1 MAFWNRSR
9 KTKVT
14 GFAEQDNDGQW
25 ISYFNQYI
33 NSLNNDKLIRF
44 SNDIAYELACNVA
57 EVFFP
62 IDAIAERVS
71 SVNYELVYESTG
83 EPYNASVNLD
93 KLIKQPNPFDTLTDI
108 VYKSVFSIL
117 SDGNSYIYTKTPDSI
132 KNPTIDNIS
141 NIWVLKPDVTKPK
154 FLKYIVNPF
163 LIKSK
168 NDLIEYY
175 KTFFMVKYNIEP
187 RYVVH
192 STSLGINEY
201 GVATSPLTRVSRNI
215 DNILAVYQAR
225 YNVYSKNG
233 NGGILSRDASSANN
247 SMQEVVDPVSRDTM
261 LKDLMDRNGLTGNK
275 NFIGISSIPLK
286 FIQTLGTIKDLQPF
300 EETEANAIAIAGAF
314 QVDPELV
321 PRNGSSTFTNK
332 ETAEKTLWQNVIKPM
347 AEDKAKELTKVYYL
361 PDGVIFKAN
370 YDHIEALQ
378 EDKKTSYESDSI
390 MIDNLAK
397 LTEAGQ
403 NMEQAYNNLNEKY
416 NGNK

>member
-1 MAFWNRSR
+1 MAFWNKSR

-71 SVNYELVYESTG
+71 SVNYELINESTG
-83 EPYNASVNLD
+83 ELYNPSVNLD
-93 KLIKQPNPFDTLTDI
+93 KLIKQPNPFDSLSDI
-108 VYKSVFSIL
+108 VYKSVFSVL

-175 KTFFMVKYNIEP
+175 KTFFMIRHNIEP
-187 RYVVH
+187 RYIVH
-192 STSLGINEY
+192 STSLGINEN
-201 GVATSPLTRVSRNI
+201 GVAISPLTRVSRNI

-233 NGGILSRDASSANN
+233 NAGILSRDAASTNN
-247 SMQEVVDPVSRDTM
+247 SMQEVVDPVSRDMM
-261 LKDLMDRNGLTGNK
+261 LKDLQDRNGLTGNK

-300 EETEANAIAIAGAF
+300 EETEANAVCIAGAF

-321 PRNGSSTFTNK
+321 PRKDHSTYTNK
-332 ETAEKTLWQNVIKPM
+332 IVAEKTLWQNVIKPM

-361 PDGVIFKAN
+361 PDGVIFKPN
-370 YDHIEALQ
+370 YDNIEALQ
-378 EDKKTSYESDSI
+378 EDKKTSYESDAI

-403 NMEQAYNNLNEKY
+403 DMNQAYNNLNEKY
-416 NGNK
+416 NGN